1 MKVRKLFPSQCFSL
15 KSSLLFS
22 SRGSSR
28 IEPQREREKWGEEEK
43 RRLLAVY
50 FNCTLSS
57 LTLELMPSVV
67 HFNVGCYLI
76 IVRDFLFSTS
86 FILDTIDENSGK
98 KKVVRRKL
106 NGCSKFPGTVSVK
119 NRPSC
124 FFCLAIKFQIQWP
137 YMFGARKK
145 PLLSG

>member
-1 MKVRKLFPSQCFSL
+1 
-15 KSSLLFS
+15 
-22 SRGSSR
+22 
-28 IEPQREREKWGEEEK
+28 
-43 RRLLAVY
+43 
-50 FNCTLSS
+50 
-57 LTLELMPSVV
+57 MPSVA

-124 FFCLAIKFQIQWP
+124 FFLSCYKISNSVTLYVWRQEETSVIRVVWP
-137 YMFGARKK
+137 ILFREN
-145 PLLSG
+145 